1 MADMGWGV
9 VRDGHGENVRESLKQ
24 VHYDYKN
31 RLGGMMRKFSW
42 MLLVLLAFWAGCQ
55 DQTKVQEPS
64 TVEQK
69 SEPVAAQ
76 LSEEEVVVGSA
87 EELKTVSPK
96 NITWKKDGAKNE
108 SSYVLMADD
117 RCPDG
122 VWATAAL
129 ETLRI
134 GSTEFLKAIE
144 SKDVEAAKS
153 DFSQIEKILCSLP

>member
-1 MADMGWGV
+1 MVQRLVIWLLMVALVGS
-9 VRDGHGENVRESLKQ
+9 VRAEDAK
-24 VHYDYKN
+24 
-31 RLGGMMRKFSW
+31 
-42 MLLVLLAFWAGCQ
+42 
-55 DQTKVQEPS
+55 
-64 TVEQK
+64 
-69 SEPVAAQ
+69 
-76 LSEEEVVVGSA
+76 EVVIASA
-87 EELKTVSPK
+87 EELKGIK
-96 NITWKKDGAKNE
+96 AKKITWKKDGAKNE

-153 DFSQIEKILCSLP
+153 DFSQIEKILCSVP